1 VNNAELLQ
9 SIHSSGRADFSRSG
23 GPGGQNVNKVNTK
36 VTLRVRI
43 EALEGLNEAEL
54 ARLRETLASRI
65 TDGGELVVN
74 ASEERSQR
82 INLERAYARME
93 NLVLNAARLPRIRR
107 PTKPGR
113 AAREERLRSK
123 RSLAQ
128 KKNSRQFRPE
138 D

>member
-1 VNNAELLQ
+1 MNNAELLQ